1 MTDIVFL
8 RYSIDIQTE
17 KSINNSI
24 LGTQIG
30 CKDTTFFHT
39 GKIFFY
45 IRQKIFHY
53 HQSGK

>member
-8 RYSIDIQTE
+8 RYLIDIQTE

-30 CKDTTFFHT
+30 CKDTTFFET
-39 GKIFFY
+39 DKIFFL
-45 IRQKIFHY
+45 Q
-53 HQSGK
+53 